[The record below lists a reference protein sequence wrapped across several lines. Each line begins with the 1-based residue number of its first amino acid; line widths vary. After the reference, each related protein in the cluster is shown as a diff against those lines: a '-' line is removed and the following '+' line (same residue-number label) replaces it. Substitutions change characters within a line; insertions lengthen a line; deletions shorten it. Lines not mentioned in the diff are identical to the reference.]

1 MIAGTRWLALT
12 CILNC
17 DLYVTI
23 ISCLVLQV
31 KYSRRK
37 CSSMLSILF
46 SIALSAQVIAAS
58 VFSGPQQVASNEYDF
73 IIVGGE

>member
-1 MIAGTRWLALT
+1 MLRSYRAWYYR
-12 CILNC
+12 LNT
-17 DLYVTI
+17 LGGMF
-23 ISCLVLQV
+23 L
-31 KYSRRK
+31 

-46 SIALSAQVIAAS
+46 YIALSAQVIAAS